1 MGFQRGGFRSGRIY
15 SSQMEPYRN
24 SGLFFLYRLL
34 PPIWGSFLP
43 YLLRN
48 RIWSSRI
55 CRSLSFLKLF
65 CPFTK
70 TLLKR
75 FRSRNPL
82 PVFLLLFLF
91 LPFFFP
97 AFQIYLRDHLPA
109 GQGLSDHIIG
119 GVIHSP
125 LILEPDLHFGGMDI
139 YIDLIA
145 GNVILQTHKWIL
157 VLHHIWLIGFLNG
170 LHQDLAFYIP
180 AVDIIIFKIPV
191 SPGDHRLS
199 DKAFD
204 EDPRPFKP
212 DLQQFSGNIPA
223 VDPVDHIFQIGIS
236 GTMET
241 HLPVYH
247 IFKRNILVGQSQLL
261 HVGADIPGFCHGSF

>member
-1 MGFQRGGFRSGRIY
+1 MDFRRGNLRCRRMY
-15 SSQMEPYRN
+15 RSQMDPYRRT
-24 SGLFFLYRLL
+24 SLFFLCRLL
-34 PPIWGSFLP
+34 FP
-43 YLLRN
+43 
-48 RIWSSRI
+48 I
-55 CRSLSFLKLF
+55 CRSFLLDLLS
-65 CPFTK
+65 PFAK
-70 TLLKR
+70 TGLKR
-75 FRSRNPL
+75 FRSRNSF
-82 PVFLLLFLF
+82 PVFLLLFLLF
-91 LPFFFP
+91 SFFFL
-97 AFQIYLRDHLPA
+97 ACQIYLRDHLPA
-109 GQGLSDHIIG
+109 GQGLGDHIIG
-119 GVIHSP
+119 SVVHSP
-125 LILEPDLHFGGMDI
+125 LILEPNLHFGRMDV
-139 YIDLIA
+139 YVDLIP
-145 GNVILQTHKWIL
+145 GNSILKADKGIFM
-157 VLHHIWLIGFLNG
+157 LHHIRLIGFLNG